1 VARRTIGWVT
11 WLSLGLAAA
20 ASGGQS
26 PAARPPH
33 VPSPAIE
40 TSDDVVVVTAS
51 RREELLLNA
60 PAAVSVVSDEAINTA
75 PGQTLPDLLRAVPG
89 VNVAQTSARDV
100 NVNSRSAAGT
110 LSDSLLVLLDGRSI
124 YQDFFGFVVWDFLPV
139 DTSEIKQI
147 EVIRGPASAVWGAN
161 AMTGVVNVITK
172 TPREMRGTTVGV
184 RFGQYDRSPAEG
196 RFEGGGLLAVNA
208 LHADAPSDRFAYK
221 VSAGMFM
228 QEPLLRP
235 PGFLP
240 GTTTPYPAF
249 VNEGTRQPRLDAR
262 ADYDLADGRRTIVLA
277 GGIAG
282 TEGIIHGGLGPLSIQ
297 RGSTFKYGRLTF
309 TRGKLK
315 VQAFVNAVDADTRA
329 LLQRDE
335 RRRPLDISIESQA
348 YDVEFSDVH
357 VHSRHIVS
365 YGGNYR
371 HNAFDMSVAARADSR
386 DEGGAYVQDEV
397 FLSDHYRW
405 VVGGRMDRFDVLHKA
420 VFSPRSAFL
429 IKPAARQTIRVS
441 VNRAFRA
448 PSFVNS
454 FFDTR
459 LLHDV
464 DLGAAGRF
472 EFLSAVVGNEEL
484 KEEALTAYEAG
495 YIGQYGRSTVSA
507 TTYLNRLK
515 NTIQFTQEQSYT
527 SAMPPAAWPLPPAVL
542 DQLAAEGRALPA
554 RFTYLNFR
562 GIVERGVELSI
573 DERLSGDIAAMANYS
588 WQARPQASGFDAS
601 ELNVPPAYRANV
613 GLRGTY
619 GRYFGQASA
628 SFVGR
633 AFWQDVLDAAYH
645 GWSPAYNVLD
655 AGLGV
660 RSSDGVTVAFRGT
673 NLLNASVQQHVFGD
687 VIRRTFTG
695 EVRLIF

>member
-1 VARRTIGWVT
+1 MSRGTIACVAC
-11 WLSLGLAAA
+11 LSLGLAAA

-26 PAARPPH
+26 PAAREPQASSQE
-33 VPSPAIE
+33 VE
-40 TSDDVVVVTAS
+40 EGDDVVVVTAS

-60 PAAVSVVSDEAINTA
+60 PAAVSVVSDEAISTA
-75 PGQTLPDLLRAVPG
+75 PGQTLPDLLRAIPG
-89 VNVAQTSARDV
+89 VNVVQTSARDV

-161 AMTGVVNVITK
+161 AMTGVVNVISK
-172 TPREMRGTTVGV
+172 TPREMKGTSVGI
-184 RFGQYDRSPAEG
+184 RFGQFDRSPAEG
-196 RFEGGGLLAVNA
+196 RFEGGGLLALDA
-208 LHADAPSDRFAYK
+208 THAAAPSDRFAYK

-235 PGFLP
+235 AGFLP
-240 GTTTPYPAF
+240 GTVTRYPAF

-262 ADYDLADGRRTIVLA
+262 ADYDLADGRRTLVIA

-282 TEGIIHGGLGPLSIQ
+282 TEGIIHGGLGPLAIE

-309 TRGKLK
+309 TRDKLK
-315 VQAFVNAVDADTRA
+315 MQIFVNAVDADTTA

-335 RRRPLDISIESQA
+335 ARRPLDISIESQA
-348 YDVEFSDVH
+348 YDVEFSDVR
-357 VHSRHIVS
+357 VRSRHILS

-386 DEGGAYVQDEV
+386 DEGGAYLQDEV

-405 VVGGRMDRFDVLHKA
+405 VVGARADRFDVLHKA
-420 VFSPRSAFL
+420 VLSPRTAFL
-429 IKPAARQTIRVS
+429 IKPAPRQTIRLS
-441 VNRAFRA
+441 INRAFRA

-459 LLHDV
+459 LV
-464 DLGAAGRF
+464 NEADLGGAGRF
-472 EFLSAVVGNEEL
+472 EFVSAVVGNENL
-484 KEEALTAYEAG
+484 KEEGLTAYEAG
-495 YIGQYGRSTVSA
+495 YIGRYGRSTIGA
-507 TTYLNRLK
+507 TTYVNRLK
-515 NTIQFTQEQSYT
+515 NTIQFTQAQSYT
-527 SAMPPAAWPLPPAVL
+527 SAAPPHGWSLPLEIL
-542 DQLAAEGRALPA
+542 DQLASQGRGLPA
-554 RFTYLNFR
+554 RFTYLNFK
-562 GIVERGVELSI
+562 GIVEKGVELSI
-573 DERLSGDIAAMANYS
+573 DERLTGGIFALANYS
-588 WQARPQASGFDAS
+588 WQAKPRPSGFDAS
-601 ELNVPPAYRANV
+601 ELNVPPAHRVNV
-613 GLRGTY
+613 GVNGTH
-619 GRYFGQASA
+619 GRYFGGVSTSYVA
-628 SFVGR
+628 R
-633 AFWQDVLDAAYH
+633 AFWQDVLDAPYH
-645 GWSPAYNVLD
+645 GWSPGYKVLD
-655 AGLGV
+655 AGIGV

-695 EVRLIF
+695 EVRFLF